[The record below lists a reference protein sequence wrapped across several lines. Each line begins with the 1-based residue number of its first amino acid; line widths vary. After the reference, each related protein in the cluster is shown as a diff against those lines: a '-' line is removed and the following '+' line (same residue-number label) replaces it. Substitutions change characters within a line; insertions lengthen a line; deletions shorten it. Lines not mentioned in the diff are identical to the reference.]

1 MKLYIIPIQN
11 ECNAKCFFCITKY
24 RKETGWGE
32 TINLGDLAIVKS
44 LRGLD
49 KIEITGGGEP
59 TLHPQINE
67 IIGSLDKDI
76 FTQLYTN
83 GLLLKRLDKTS
94 LAQLDKL
101 CISRSHYD
109 VGINQKIMGIKSED
123 EEIKRLSKLVDI
135 KLSAVMCQVGINSE
149 EEIFKYLQWAT
160 SVGAKE
166 VVFRRLFD
174 FNYPG
179 TIKKVAELDWAEIIK
194 KMKKKYEVT
203 AESEEKINFLILGRK
218 VEIELRSCD
227 CELTNLVLRPNG
239 KIYVGWGKK
248 EYTYQV

>member
-11 ECNAKCFFCITKY
+11 ECNAKCFFCITMH

-32 TINLGDLAIVKS
+32 TLNISDLMIVKS
-44 LRGLD
+44 ISGLD

-59 TLHPQINE
+59 TFHPQINE
-67 IIGSLDKDI
+67 IIASLDKNI

-83 GLLLKRLDKTS
+83 GLLLSRLHESS
-94 LAQLDKL
+94 LSRLNKL

-109 VGINQKIMGIKSED
+109 IGTNQKIMGIKSD
-123 EEIKRLSKLVDI
+123 DGAIKRASKMVDI
-135 KLSAVMCQVGINSE
+135 KMSAVMCKVGINSDQ
-149 EEIFKYLQWAT
+149 EIYNYVNWAA

-179 TIKKVAELDWAEIIK
+179 TIGKVAQLDWSGIIDKLKEKNEIIF
-194 KMKKKYEVT
+194 EN
-203 AESEEKINFLILGRK
+203 SEKIILKIFGK
-218 VEIELRSCD
+218 VVEIELRSCD

-239 KIYVGWGKK
+239 KVYVGWGKTR
-248 EYTYQV
+248 YN